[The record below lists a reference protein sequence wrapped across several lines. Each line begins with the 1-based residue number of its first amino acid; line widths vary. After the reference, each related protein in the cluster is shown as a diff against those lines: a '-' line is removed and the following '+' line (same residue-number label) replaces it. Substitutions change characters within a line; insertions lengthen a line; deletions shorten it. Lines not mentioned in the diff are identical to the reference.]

1 MYKLRK
7 YSYFLISK
15 FPLLPKHSKKRRK
28 HSQAFALRSSPC
40 FLVSGSLKQ
49 VCDKVYIFSP
59 SVTSNIYPS
68 QTSFIAI
75 LILYNCMALGGYQS
89 NWWLRF
95 LIRKMKII
103 TVFSFKVIIWNK
115 EAILL
120 CWICILSHASD
131 ISKATPLF
139 CTCLLRLNIRIF
151 MFIISIPTWGI
162 EVDITLISG
171 TNSVLFMKILWQ
183 TLASFTCFKLVI
195 HNLGQ
200 YL

>member
-1 MYKLRK
+1 MHVGV
-7 YSYFLISK
+7 
-15 FPLLPKHSKKRRK
+15 P
-28 HSQAFALRSSPC
+28 
-40 FLVSGSLKQ
+40 LVSLFRVPWNRTQ
-49 VCDKVYIFSP
+49 VCGKVYIFSP

-68 QTSFIAI
+68 QISTIAV
-75 LILYNCMALGGYQS
+75 LTLYNCMALGGYQS

-95 LIRKMKII
+95 LKRKMKII

-115 EAILL
+115 GAILL
-120 CWICILSHASD
+120 CWICMLSHASD

-139 CTCLLRLNIRIF
+139 CACLLRLNIRVF

-171 TNSVLFMKILWQ
+171 TNSILFMKILWQ
-183 TLASFTCFKLVI
+183 TLASFTYFKLVI